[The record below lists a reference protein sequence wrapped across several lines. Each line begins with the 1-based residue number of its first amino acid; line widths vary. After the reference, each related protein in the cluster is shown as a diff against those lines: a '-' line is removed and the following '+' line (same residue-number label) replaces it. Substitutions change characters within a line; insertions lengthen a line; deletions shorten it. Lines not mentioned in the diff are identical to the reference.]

1 MRRSPMKI
9 VSKLKGL
16 ILISIIAAFFVIST
30 GCSRHPNEEQVRVL
44 EEARSA
50 ALAAEQKLADK
61 RQECS
66 QLQSQLDQKKSELA
80 AAKQERE
87 DIKKR
92 LETWTGK

>member
-1 MRRSPMKI
+1 MKI
-9 VSKLKGL
+9 VSKFKGL
-16 ILISIIAAFFVIST
+16 ILVGIITAFFVVST
-30 GCSRHPNEEQVRVL
+30 GCSRHPNEEQIRVL

-66 QLQSQLDQKKSELA
+66 DLENQLAQKKDELA
-80 AAKQERE
+80 AVKQERE

-92 LETWTGK
+92 LENWTEE